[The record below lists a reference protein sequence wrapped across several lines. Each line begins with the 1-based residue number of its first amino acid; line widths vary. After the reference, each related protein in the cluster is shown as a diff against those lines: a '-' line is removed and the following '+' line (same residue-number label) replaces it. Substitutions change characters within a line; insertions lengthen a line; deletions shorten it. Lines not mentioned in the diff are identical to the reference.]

1 MTDLLTELMHDKADS
16 LGAPDLDVLAMVR
29 EGNRRVRRRRSAV
42 SGAGVAAAVVAAIV
56 VPRMLTIDPDAARE
70 LEPAPAPASAFATP
84 QPAWATGSI
93 VHVGD
98 EQFDVGHRVSTLFVT
113 TAGIVFADDSGTVY
127 ASHWTGAPTEIGT
140 ADLSYGHLVGDRS
153 RAGWIDHP
161 HGSAP
166 AFMVYDQATGQMEQA
181 TYDTA
186 GEGATEYHPSLFAID
201 GDDVYLRDARG
212 VIRWDL
218 DTGDQTL
225 LGRPQGA
232 EIQDVKAGVI
242 AHTLP
247 SEDALSSSSVSFYAG
262 TDFGTGG
269 PLDVTQ
275 NGALNP
281 SGTRLLG
288 VGSDGGAVIVD
299 TASGEIASPE
309 VPGYNEPSPY
319 DWVDDDTYV
328 ATATKSTGTTDEK
341 DLLTCDIGGGC
352 TVVVSDFAEESE
364 SVVFSLG
371 FAGPGS

>member
-1 MTDLLTELMHDKADS
+1 MTELLKDMMNDRAGS
-16 LGAPDLDVLAMVR
+16 LDAPDLDVLGMVR
-29 EGNRRVRRRRSAV
+29 EGNRRVRRRRGAV
-42 SGAGVAAAVVAAIV
+42 LGAGVAAAVVAAIA
-56 VPRMLTIDPDAARE
+56 VPRMLTDDPDAARD
-70 LEPAPAPASAFATP
+70 LVAASAFATP
-84 QPAWATGSI
+84 QPAWAIGST

-98 EQFDVGHRVSTLFVT
+98 ESFDVGHGVSELFVT
-113 TAGIVFADDSGTVY
+113 TAGIVFADDSSTVY
-127 ASHWTGAPTEIGT
+127 ASDGTGST
-140 ADLSYGHLVGDRS
+140 AVGEMDPAYGRMVGDGS

-161 HGSAP
+161 DGSAP
-166 AFMVYDQATGQMEQA
+166 VFTVYDQATGETEQVA
-181 TYDTA
+181 YDTA

-218 DTGDQTL
+218 ASGEQTL

-232 EIQDVKAGVI
+232 EIQDVKSGVI

-247 SEDALSSSSVSFYAG
+247 EGDDVKFYAG

-269 PLDVTQ
+269 PLDVIQ

-288 VGSDGGAVIVD
+288 LGVGDDAVIVD
-299 TASGEIASPE
+299 TATGAMTSPE
-309 VPGYNEPSPY
+309 TPGYIEPSLY
-319 DWVDDDTYV
+319 AWVDDDTYV
-328 ATATKSTGTTDEK
+328 ATATKATGTTDQ

-352 TVVVSDFAEESE
+352 TVVVSDFAEESD